1 MVEKQKIGKL
11 KYLSKS
17 LKKIMTNNGGGIEVK
32 DGEEKKKNRERQKD
46 KENKVMR
53 SDVGNLK
60 RRSIEISL
68 LKSDLL
74 RTHTNHNIDPYVRA
88 LTRTY
93 ILLHIYTY
101 IHIHTYRNKHTSV
114 SLLRTTNTYTSHA
127 RTQLR

>member
-1 MVEKQKIGKL
+1 M
-11 KYLSKS
+11 
-17 LKKIMTNNGGGIEVK
+17 K
-32 DGEEKKKNRERQKD
+32 DGEEKNKKIERGK
-46 KENKVMR
+46 KIKKITR
-53 SDVGNLK
+53 SDVGSLK

-93 ILLHIYTY
+93 ILLHIFTY
-101 IHIHTYRNKHTSV
+101 IHIHIYRKKHTSA